1 MSAMNPEAFGPVPGN
16 QVENKKAH
24 EQLLQVG
31 KINLFLFFIL
41 LLVITCSLIFEE
53 QMVLGSIILET
64 AILVIT
70 LGWIGLQGMDYREI
84 LKPKL
89 PGLKK
94 TGVTLIIVT
103 CGIYVASYIDLL
115 FRYIL
120 QNWGKVVPPNLPKT
134 QGLSELLLSLVA
146 IAILPALAEE
156 ILFRGFILQNYRKIL
171 GNGKAIFISALLFG
185 MAHLNIQNFWGP
197 FILGLLCGWLVCL
210 YDSIILA
217 CLGHLLN
224 NGLIFTVSYLIP
236 DFGSVRPITGSD
248 LVIQI
253 PAFVISGII
262 LFILLLRYNA
272 KIPQKPVKSGKLLTV
287 LCHWSTW
294 LLLMTFSIFAAL
306 QFLMMKL

>member
-1 MSAMNPEAFGPVPGN
+1 
-16 QVENKKAH
+16 
-24 EQLLQVG
+24 
-31 KINLFLFFIL
+31 
-41 LLVITCSLIFEE
+41 
-53 QMVLGSIILET
+53 
-64 AILVIT
+64 
-70 LGWIGLQGMDYREI
+70 
-84 LKPKL
+84 
-89 PGLKK
+89 
-94 TGVTLIIVT
+94 
-103 CGIYVASYIDLL
+103 
-115 FRYIL
+115 
-120 QNWGKVVPPNLPKT
+120 
-134 QGLSELLLSLVA
+134 LVA

-236 DFGSVRPITGSD
+236 DFGSVRSITGRD

-262 LFILLLRYNA
+262 LVILLLRYNA
-272 KIPQKPVKSGKLLTV
+272 KIPQKPEKPSKLLTV

-294 LLLMTFSIFAAL
+294 LLLMMFSIFAAL
-306 QFLMMKL
+306 QFLMMKF